1 MLDNHEGPLE
11 GHLRDALWMVVDR
24 NCPSMV
30 PAGSNLEGA
39 SLFGEKEVTLISARS
54 ALPPSNNAMSARSWH

>member
-1 MLDNHEGPLE
+1 MLKMITLNTSMLDNHEGPLE

-30 PAGSNLEGA
+30 PAGSCFLA
-39 SLFGEKEVTLISARS
+39 
-54 ALPPSNNAMSARSWH
+54 